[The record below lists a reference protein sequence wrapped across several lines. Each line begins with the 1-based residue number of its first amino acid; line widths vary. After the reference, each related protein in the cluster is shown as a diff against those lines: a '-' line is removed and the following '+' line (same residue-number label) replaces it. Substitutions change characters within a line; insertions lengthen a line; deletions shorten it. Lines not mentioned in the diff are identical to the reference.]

1 LIVTNEHIVTIE
13 KDEDMERLNAKDKRG
28 GIRIPLL
35 AERIRYVLDGVQH
48 EADVGDI
55 TNDGLFIKTEKIL
68 SPKKKIEIQLQLPGD
83 LGSLQVGASVV
94 RVNWA
99 VNRKKGREH
108 LGMGLRFE
116 DVSPNIKKILDAYV
130 VYLRN
135 KQIITVSKR
144 IIEEFFGNEG
154 PKKFT

>member
-1 LIVTNEHIVTIE
+1 
-13 KDEDMERLNAKDKRG
+13 MEPLKSKDKRT

-35 AERIRYVLDGVQH
+35 SERAIYSVEGKDF
-48 EADVGDI
+48 EADIGDI
-55 TNDGLFIKTEKIL
+55 TNDGLFIKTDQLLTPRTRVALK
-68 SPKKKIEIQLQLPGD
+68 LQLPGD
-83 LGSLQVGASVV
+83 LGTLQVTAKVV

-99 VNRKKGREH
+99 VSRKAGKDT
-108 LGMGLRFE
+108 LGMGVRFDE
-116 DVSPNIKKILDAYV
+116 VSPNIKKILDAFV

-154 PKKFT
+154 PKKFPV

>member
-1 LIVTNEHIVTIE
+1 
-13 KDEDMERLNAKDKRG
+13 MEPLKSKDKRA

-35 AERIRYVLDGVQH
+35 SERLTILVDGREL
-48 EADVGDI
+48 EADIGDI
-55 TNDGLFIKTEKIL
+55 TNDGLFVKTESLLKPQTKVTL
-68 SPKKKIEIQLQLPGD
+68 RLNLPGD
-83 LGSLQVGASVV
+83 LGNLQVNAQVV

-99 VNRKKGREH
+99 LNRRKGKEN

-116 DVSPNIKKILDAYV
+116 EVSPNIKKILEAFV

-144 IIEEFFGNEG
+144 IIEEFFGNDG
-154 PKKFT
+154 PKKFPV

>member
-1 LIVTNEHIVTIE
+1 
-13 KDEDMERLNAKDKRG
+13 MEPLKSKDKRT

-35 AERIRYVLDGVQH
+35 SERAIYSVEGKDF
-48 EADVGDI
+48 EADIGDI
-55 TNDGLFIKTEKIL
+55 TNDGLFLKTDQLLTPRTRVALK
-68 SPKKKIEIQLQLPGD
+68 LQLPGD
-83 LGSLQVGASVV
+83 LGTLQVTAAVV

-99 VNRKKGREH
+99 VSRKAGKDT
-108 LGMGLRFE
+108 LGMGVRFDE
-116 DVSPNIKKILDAYV
+116 VSPNIKKILDAFV

-154 PKKFT
+154 PKKFPV